1 VCNLYRIKTSV
12 QEIAG
17 LFGASAD
24 PDLVWKGEI
33 YPRYQA
39 PVVRAADGGR
49 VVELMVW
56 GFPRQ
61 VPGKTKML
69 TKHVTNARNLDS
81 PFWRSSVMAPA
92 RRCLVPFTQFAEP
105 KPGKDAEG
113 RPGQHWFNVRER
125 PIAAFAGLWR
135 PSPEGAFFAFA
146 TTEPNELIRPLH
158 EKAMPLILH
167 DEDQE
172 RWLTGGHQVAL
183 ALQMPFP
190 SQLMGIEC

>member
-1 VCNLYRIKTSV
+1 MCNLYRIKTSV
-12 QEIAG
+12 EEIAS

-24 PDLVWKGEI
+24 PKLAWKDEI

-39 PVVRAADGGR
+39 PVVRATEDGR
-49 VVELMVW
+49 VVELMAW

-81 PFWRSSVMAPA
+81 PFWRSAVMTPA

-113 RPGQHWFNVRER
+113 QPAQHWLHVRER
-125 PIAAFAGLWR
+125 KVAAFAGLWR
-135 PSPEGAFFAFA
+135 PSPESAYFAFA

-167 DEDQE
+167 DEAWDS
-172 RWLTGGHQVAL
+172 WLTGDLAEAL
-183 ALQMPFP
+183 ALQQSFP
-190 SQLMGIEC
+190 SQLMDVA

>member
-1 VCNLYRIKTSV
+1 MCNLYRIKTSV
-12 QEIAG
+12 QEIAS

-24 PDLVWKGEI
+24 PVLAWKEEI

-49 VVELMVW
+49 VVELMAW

-81 PFWRSSVMAPA
+81 PFWRSAVMAPA

-105 KPGKDAEG
+105 KPGKDVEG
-113 RPGQHWFNVRER
+113 RPAQHWFHVRER
-125 PIAAFAGLWR
+125 SIAAFAGLWR
-135 PSPEGAFFAFA
+135 PSPQGAYFAFA
-146 TTEPNELIRPLH
+146 TTEPNELVRPLH

-167 DEDQE
+167 DDAWNS
-172 RWLTGGHQVAL
+172 WLTGDLAEAL
-183 ALQMPFP
+183 ALQQPFP
-190 SQLMGIEC
+190 SQLMDAA